1 MIQSRE
7 YLKSRFLR
15 KFKPKQEDFE
25 SFLDSFIHKT
35 EDLAKIGLRE
45 FNSTKPY
52 FIGDTIIQSAQM
64 LKAKVNT
71 QGSFNPDHWVP
82 AISCGVKRVI
92 NENEKVL
99 IASDYQA
106 VVYGSME
113 ITGEL
118 IVEGELI
125 II

>member
-1 MIQSRE
+1 MIQSIE

-15 KFKPKQEDFE
+15 KLKPKQEDFRDL
-25 SFLDSFIHKT
+25 LDSFIHKT

-45 FNSTKPY
+45 LNHTKPY
-52 FIGDTIIQSAQM
+52 FIGDTIIQSAQ
-64 LKAKVNT
+64 LLTAKVNT
-71 QGSFNPDHWVP
+71 QGAFNAEHWTP
-82 AISCGVKRVI
+82 AISSGMKRVI

-99 IASDYQA
+99 IAADYQA